1 MLAQFFWSPSADA
14 HVLKGEY
21 DPFLVT
27 LSLAVCWIAS
37 GQALRHAA
45 FARLATSR
53 QLRNWSIV
61 SGSLALGIG
70 IWAMHFIGM
79 LAYRSDIPIS
89 YDAGLTALSF
99 LLAVAISS
107 LFEVLLTLY
116 MGVLT
121 QRGYAPPATAFALS
135 GSVRSR

>member
-1 MLAQFFWSPSADA
+1 MLAQYFWSPSADA
-14 HVLKGEY
+14 HVHKGEY

-79 LAYRSDIPIS
+79 LAYSMHAAVQYDLPVTVFSIIPGIAAS
-89 YDAGLTALSF
+89 
-99 LLAVAISS
+99 AVA
-107 LFEVLLTLY
+107 LALL
-116 MGVLT
+116 
-121 QRGYAPPATAFALS
+121 S
-135 GSVRSR
+135 HN